1 MVSRK
6 SIVNSDYRQ
15 NGQPILEKPGPEY
28 DPAASSKKRQRASY
42 KTFRSLKPNQKKNRL
57 KPVRQHIEKFCKDNE
72 LSFSELM
79 GYIGRMISYKNKD
92 VKSAAMFSKLAKGE
106 DITTGSEPMPVHEAV
121 ALKTYTYSGR
131 SAWQKFVKAC
141 KRRNFVI
148 PSR

>member
-1 MVSRK
+1 MISRK
-6 SIVNSDYRQ
+6 SLEASDYRQ
-15 NGQPILEKPGPEY
+15 NGQPIPETPGPEY
-28 DPAASSKKRQRASY
+28 NPAKSCKKRQRASY

-57 KPVRQHIEKFCKDNE
+57 KPLRENIEKFCDDND

-106 DITTGSEPMPVHEAV
+106 NLSTGSEPMPVEEAV

-141 KRRNFVI
+141 KRRNFII